1 MAKKKKSIKGTRTE
15 QNIVLAYLNESQSY
29 ARYTFYAKQADK
41 ELYFPIG
48 VIFRQ
53 TAENEFNHAKVF
65 FKMLEGGVVDAK
77 VPTDAGI
84 IGDTATNLKIS
95 MGEEAN
101 AGVKGY
107 EEAAKTAQEEGFPE
121 IAEHFL
127 AIAKAEQ
134 HHLDRFTRYLKMV
147 EEGTVWKRDHAI
159 RWQCLV
165 CGYIFEGNDP
175 PKVCPGCDHPYQH
188 YMPLDEDD

>member
-95 MGEEAN
+95 KIGRAH
-101 AGVKGY
+101 V
-107 EEAAKTAQEEGFPE
+107 
-121 IAEHFL
+121 
-127 AIAKAEQ
+127 
-134 HHLDRFTRYLKMV
+134 
-147 EEGTVWKRDHAI
+147 
-159 RWQCLV
+159 
-165 CGYIFEGNDP
+165 
-175 PKVCPGCDHPYQH
+175 
-188 YMPLDEDD
+188 